1 MGGFIV
7 LGVFLVGLERI
18 LSWMRSRLS
27 QVGVLFVTMSER
39 AETMILRCGKRD
51 SGDILEKHF

>member
-1 MGGFIV
+1 MWVFAVMGGFIV

-27 QVGVLFVTMSER
+27 QVGVLFVTMAER
-39 AETMILRCGKRD
+39 AGNNDLRLWQER
-51 SGDILEKHF
+51 FR